1 MSHNETLKFLCFI
14 DLLDRYFRDLF
25 FTLDLSGG
33 SKDHSS
39 HVRGDRQTD
48 ISTRELKSKVAHATA
63 TKKKEKERRDAD
75 LWEDR
80 KMENPYRG
88 LQEHRVHMR
97 SQTKE
102 GECASRRNEGDYV
115 PRRVKAGG
123 TGVCLSF
130 KGNQGGHCSKEES
143 AKGET
148 AKEVSD
154 SRLMGLRYTM

>member
-1 MSHNETLKFLCFI
+1 MFN
-14 DLLDRYFRDLF
+14 
-25 FTLDLSGG
+25 
-33 SKDHSS
+33 S

-48 ISTRELKSKVAHATA
+48 ISTRELKSKVAHATS
-63 TKKKEKERRDAD
+63 TKKKRERRKGEMQTD
-75 LWEDR
+75 LWEDGE
-80 KMENPYRG
+80 MENPYRG

-102 GECASRRNEGDYV
+102 GECASRRNERDYA

-123 TGVCLSF
+123 TGVCLPF

>member
-1 MSHNETLKFLCFI
+1 MFN
-14 DLLDRYFRDLF
+14 
-25 FTLDLSGG
+25 
-33 SKDHSS
+33 S

-63 TKKKEKERRDAD
+63 TKKKEKEGRDAD
-75 LWEDR
+75 LWEDGE
-80 KMENPYRG
+80 MENPYRG

-102 GECASRRNEGDYV
+102 GECASRRNERDYV

-130 KGNQGGHCSKEES
+130 EGNQGGHCSKEES

-148 AKEVSD
+148 AK
-154 SRLMGLRYTM
+154 GQ

>member
-1 MSHNETLKFLCFI
+1 MTGISGTYSSPWVYQVAARTEPQLLCN
-14 DLLDRYFRDLF
+14 
-25 FTLDLSGG
+25 
-33 SKDHSS
+33 S

-63 TKKKEKERRDAD
+63 TKNEKEGRDAD
-75 LWEDR
+75 LWEDEE
-80 KMENPYRG
+80 MENPYRG

-102 GECASRRNEGDYV
+102 GECASRRNGRDYV

-130 KGNQGGHCSKEES
+130 
-143 AKGET
+143 
-148 AKEVSD
+148 
-154 SRLMGLRYTM
+154 